1 MRKLHF
7 NEGVFRKGN
16 EGSLG
21 KSKELGE
28 GRRKRRKCVWGV
40 RCVSVEAMGVMGIQM

>member
-1 MRKLHF
+1 MRKLGF

-28 GRRKRRKCVWGV
+28 GPEEGEEVCAGV
-40 RCVSVEAMGVMGIQM
+40 TFVSVEDVGGMGTQM